1 VVKINRSRFEIM
13 ADIIQACLSPRGK
26 TRIMCKVK
34 LNFTQANEYLAQ
46 LTSLGL
52 LSKEK
57 GKWVATDKGRQF
69 ILAYNQLGE
78 ILGIPHMSL
87 TGMNILSSFAPA
99 KRRF

>member
-1 VVKINRSRFEIM
+1 MKRSRFEIIAGIM
-13 ADIIQACLSPRGK
+13 QACLVPRGK
-26 TRIMCKVK
+26 TRVMCKVK
-34 LNFTQANEYLAQ
+34 LNFTQANEYLDH

-57 GKWVATDKGRQF
+57 GKYVATEKGRRF
-69 ILAYNQLGE
+69 ILAYNHLGE

-87 TGMNILSSFAPA
+87 TGMNILSSFAP